1 MGSEE
6 AMKWLNLVGVLWM
19 QACAGTNFDFS
30 GYSSKLKQVLE
41 IGQVQLNNLAVASDV
56 GKTLG
61 WIAGYAMRR
70 MPLWAV
76 LFISSLLGLV
86 GYGVQWLVITEKI
99 SAKYWQLYLLCL
111 LAGNSICWL
120 NTVGFI
126 ICICYFPTRK
136 AMALGIS
143 TSYSG
148 LSAALYTLTV
158 KAISLDDKSLYLLLN
173 AIIPLIICSIVL
185 TFIRKLPS
193 MEDSASE
200 SVRYGETFT
209 FIILNIIAVVF
220 GVYLLVDEF
229 LKFKSSSSY
238 RQYAIGMVL
247 LFVAPVCIP
256 GGIYIC
262 HLTKNRDAA
271 MGLQGYYSRISDDKI
286 GLGTQFLASDEDRD
300 MQGNEM
306 EFGNE
311 VEHEGS
317 AGEGGSADNNEGICS
332 NFFTRIW
339 LFWSHSQPGLGK
351 EHNVSQLLS
360 SVDFWLYFFMYFCG
374 ATLGLVYSNNLGQI
388 SQSRGHSDASVFV
401 SLYSSCAF
409 FGRLISAAPEY
420 FPRATRVGRPWWMC
434 VALIPVPPAFFYLAT
449 GADASLYIST
459 CLLGMCSG
467 YIISAAVS
475 TSAEL
480 FGINSFGVNH
490 NIMAVNIP
498 LGSLLF
504 GYMAAVIYDY
514 NAQGGEI
521 QDKKLGT
528 MVVCTGGKCYRITF
542 IIWGCIALV
551 GLILNSI
558 LAIRTQKLYDITY
571 RVEE

>member
-200 SVRYGETFT
+200 SAVCNRHG
-209 FIILNIIAVVF
+209 IAVRCSCM
-220 GVYLLVDEF
+220 YTRRHIYMSSDEEQGC
-229 LKFKSSSSY
+229 SHGI
-238 RQYAIGMVL
+238 AGVL
-247 LFVAPVCIP
+247 L
-256 GGIYIC
+256 
-262 HLTKNRDAA
+262 K
-271 MGLQGYYSRISDDKI
+271 
-286 GLGTQFLASDEDRD
+286 
-300 MQGNEM
+300 
-306 EFGNE
+306 
-311 VEHEGS
+311 
-317 AGEGGSADNNEGICS
+317 
-332 NFFTRIW
+332 
-339 LFWSHSQPGLGK
+339 
-351 EHNVSQLLS
+351 
-360 SVDFWLYFFMYFCG
+360 DF
-374 ATLGLVYSNNLGQI
+374 
-388 SQSRGHSDASVFV
+388 R
-401 SLYSSCAF
+401 
-409 FGRLISAAPEY
+409 
-420 FPRATRVGRPWWMC
+420 
-434 VALIPVPPAFFYLAT
+434 
-449 GADASLYIST
+449 
-459 CLLGMCSG
+459 
-467 YIISAAVS
+467 
-475 TSAEL
+475 
-480 FGINSFGVNH
+480 
-490 NIMAVNIP
+490 
-498 LGSLLF
+498 
-504 GYMAAVIYDY
+504 
-514 NAQGGEI
+514 
-521 QDKKLGT
+521 
-528 MVVCTGGKCYRITF
+528 
-542 IIWGCIALV
+542 
-551 GLILNSI
+551 
-558 LAIRTQKLYDITY
+558 
-571 RVEE
+571 